1 MWLLLLNMTIGGR
14 CNGWCL
20 CNSFLSQSLAVNDPG
35 RRWVCFPK
43 VDDPDHMGAAVRPD
57 HSVTVVNHPADQS
70 AGQAGGVGRRS
81 DCNHAVMGRYTT
93 EILSRSKTT
102 NEISL
107 ELPFPLAIVILKG
120 VLADWYPIQCQS
132 LYTDVTNV
140 KYCLFK
146 STYRD
151 ASGWTSSNYYQ
162 TINDLW

>member
-1 MWLLLLNMTIGGR
+1 MHTHI
-14 CNGWCL
+14 
-20 CNSFLSQSLAVNDPG
+20 NSVIAVHVAATAEHDYRRTMQWVMFVSLFLSQSLAVNDPG
-35 RRWVCFPK
+35 RRWVCFPT

-70 AGQAGGVGRRS
+70 AGQAGGVTRRS

-120 VLADWYPIQCQS
+120 VLAD
-132 LYTDVTNV
+132 
-140 KYCLFK
+140 
-146 STYRD
+146 
-151 ASGWTSSNYYQ
+151 
-162 TINDLW
+162 